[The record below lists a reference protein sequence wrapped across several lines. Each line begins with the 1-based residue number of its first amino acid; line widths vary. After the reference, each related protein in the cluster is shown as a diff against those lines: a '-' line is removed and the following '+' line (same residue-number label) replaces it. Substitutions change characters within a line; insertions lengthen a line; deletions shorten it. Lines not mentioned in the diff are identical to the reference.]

1 MGIGELASTRE
12 ARGRDDG
19 NERRARAGSQR
30 RALNPWFAN
39 FFYQSVILQ
48 QTFEL
53 VQSVDND

>member
-12 ARGRDDG
+12 ARGRDD
-19 NERRARAGSQR
+19 EKECTARAGSQR

-39 FFYQSVILQ
+39 QSVILQ

-53 VQSVDND
+53 VQSVEND